1 MSRKRPNDGAR
12 GGSQRSRRDDED
24 AEFARAFSQPLPPEE
39 PDGVD
44 PLAEFFDADGRFVAG
59 ARRRDGDAALPG
71 DDAAEAF
78 LDEDWDD
85 GLDGDESDEDD
96 GTDSGDGDDG
106 LGDDGL
112 GDGSG
117 EADEGGSIEN
127 GDDAEL
133 AGAAAPR
140 ETTEYFVVEDDR
152 AGLEVDEYLCL
163 VYEGVAKGALREHV
177 RSGRITVDGERV
189 QPNKRLKVGA
199 VVIAKLE
206 DGMLRRRAAVETPP
220 LPVVWE
226 GDDCAVVD
234 KPPHLAVE
242 PERWFKDGAC
252 VADGLLAWAR
262 TADGRLA
269 FRPRIVHRLDKD
281 TSGALLVAK
290 DLECERRLRNAFA
303 EGRVRKEYLA
313 IVEGVPNLA
322 DGEVAT
328 VDAPLGMDPRKSGR
342 MRIDAREGKDSRTE
356 YWIEKRFDGY
366 SLLRCRPVTGRTHQI
381 RVHMAEQGFP
391 LLVDPFYGRRDA
403 FLLSDV
409 KRGYRGKKGR
419 AERPLMDRLT
429 LHADTIAFP
438 LDDLDADERAPSDTV
453 EPGAARRVGR
463 WMVVRAPLPDDFAR
477 VLKQLDKVR
486 PARR

>member
-12 GGSQRSRRDDED
+12 GGPQRSRRDEED
-24 AEFARAFSQPLPPEE
+24 AEFARAFSQPLPPDE
-39 PDGVD
+39 PGGVD

-59 ARRRDGDAALPG
+59 ARRRDGETALPDG
-71 DDAAEAF
+71 EADAF
-78 LDEDWDD
+78 LDEDWDAD
-85 GLDGDESDEDD
+85 LDDDDADDEGAENDERDEVDPFDGNGLDEGAGDAA
-96 GTDSGDGDDG
+96 
-106 LGDDGL
+106 LGD
-112 GDGSG
+112 
-117 EADEGGSIEN
+117 
-127 GDDAEL
+127 
-133 AGAAAPR
+133 AAAQATPR

-262 TADGRLA
+262 TSDGRLA

-342 MRIDAREGKDSRTE
+342 MRIDAREGKESRTE

-403 FLLSDV
+403 FLLSEV

-438 LDDLDADERAPSDTV
+438 LDDLDQDERAPQDTV